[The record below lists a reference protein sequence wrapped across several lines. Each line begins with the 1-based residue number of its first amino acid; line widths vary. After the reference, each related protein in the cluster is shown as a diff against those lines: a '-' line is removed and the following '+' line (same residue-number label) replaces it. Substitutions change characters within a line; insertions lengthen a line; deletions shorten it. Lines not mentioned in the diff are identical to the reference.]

1 MIKTREIKDI
11 VFPGD
16 KIETGQLK
24 PRNGI
29 QRSEESNCT
38 SQYFGVIQKGEEFI
52 DVVPF
57 NGSYSPRRGDKI
69 IGKVLDVGPSMWTI
83 DMKSPYLVMLHMN
96 DTPWKTYSGELKK
109 FLVPG
114 DYIFAKIMNLN
125 EVKESWITMKEPG
138 IGLRKLEG
146 GTVISVPSPKVPR
159 IIGKNG
165 AMINMVKDATSTRII
180 IGQNGLIWIDGEAEH
195 VQKAVEAI
203 KIIEREAHT
212 IGLTERMTQFLKDN
226 KGENDGNAQ

>member
-29 QRSEESNCT
+29 QRGEEANCT
-38 SQYFGVIQKGEEFI
+38 SQYFGVIQKGDEFI

-57 NGSYSPRRGDKI
+57 NGPYTPRRGDKI

-96 DTPWKTYSGELKK
+96 DTPWKTYSGELRK

-114 DYIFAKIMNLN
+114 DYVFAKIMNLN

-146 GTVISVPSPKVPR
+146 GTIISVPSQKVPR

-165 AMINMVKDATSTRII
+165 AMINIVKDATGTRII
-180 IGQNGLIWIDGEAEH
+180 IGQNGLIWIDGELEQ

-226 KGENDGNAQ
+226 KGENNGNTQ